1 MKNNK
6 LKNEET
12 KKLGRLITAVSV
24 VGFLHGSIDPSLSAF
39 LATLGIIASFFG
51 LSIKNDENIVE
62 TLKSLTDFR
71 EVMLGSII
79 ISWATG
85 AFVFTANLGII
96 LYMIFITAI
105 ASSILAKTR
114 NKKSDKVNTDKPTVK
129 SAINAKK
136 RKMARNNKRTTKR

>member
-1 MKNNK
+1 MKNKK

-12 KKLGRLITAVSV
+12 KKLGRLITAVAV
-24 VGFLHGSIDPSLSAF
+24 VGFLHGSIDPNLSAL
-39 LATLGIIASFFG
+39 LATFGIIASFFG
-51 LSIKNDENIVE
+51 LSIKNDENIIE
-62 TLKSLTDFR
+62 TLQGLTDFR
-71 EVMLGSII
+71 EVMLGAII

-114 NKKSDKVNTDKPTVK
+114 GKKSVKTNTKKPTTE

-136 RKMARNNKRTTKR
+136 HRMNRNSKRTSKR

>member
-12 KKLGRLITAVSV
+12 KKLGRLITAVGV
-24 VGFLHGSIDPSLSAF
+24 VGYLHGSIDPSLSAL

-62 TLKSLTDFR
+62 TLQSLTDFR
-71 EVMLGSII
+71 EVMLGAII

-85 AFVFTANLGII
+85 AFEFTANLGII
-96 LYMIFITAI
+96 LYMIFVTGI

-114 NKKSDKVNTDKPTVK
+114 KRKSDKVNKDKPIVK

-136 RKMARNNKRTTKR
+136 RKMARNNKRSTKR